1 MFVANI
7 STSLIH
13 LSIYIYISK
22 YTINGPSINLWSPRN
37 LEALTIAHEL
47 LYDDRVLAA
56 FTQQD
61 TEPLKGQS
69 SKIGG
74 WFGGEPIISDGLDMM
89 YGFVF

>member
-7 STSLIH
+7 STNLWFTFIR
-13 LSIYIYISK
+13 IYIYIK
-22 YTINGPSINLWSPRN
+22 IYNQPSINLWSPRN

-74 WFGGEPIISDGLDMM
+74 WFGGEPIMSDGLDMM